1 MTRLKKLKEELN
13 SANKEE
19 EVKVEKTE
27 KPKKE
32 KKAKAVVKWSNLFK
46 DSLILI
52 LNVEHEEG
60 GINQI
65 WSLRLEGSFNFFSIL
80 LRICWFFTFYVCY
93 ISFIFFSILFLYLCY
108 LFSRER
114 STLLF
119 PFFGEGFEAGRTS
132 CR

>member
-52 LNVEHEEG
+52 HNATWRRWYKSDLKFATWG
-60 GINQI
+60 Q
-65 WSLRLEGSFNFFSIL
+65 L
-80 LRICWFFTFYVCY
+80 
-93 ISFIFFSILFLYLCY
+93 
-108 LFSRER
+108 
-114 STLLF
+114 
-119 PFFGEGFEAGRTS
+119 
-132 CR
+132 